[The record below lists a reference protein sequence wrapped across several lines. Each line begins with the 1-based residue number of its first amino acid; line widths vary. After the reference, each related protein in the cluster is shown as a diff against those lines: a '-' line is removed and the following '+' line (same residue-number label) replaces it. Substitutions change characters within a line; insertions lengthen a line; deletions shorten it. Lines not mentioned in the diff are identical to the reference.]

1 MATAVLFAWW
11 SPNPNPTTN
20 PDFNIGLI
28 FFSLLFF
35 ITFRGLFFFTTFGKV
50 LISVLL
56 FCIVG
61 RGHFPVFRDLIS
73 GYDGIVILAFFLLPR
88 LHIDRNKLN
97 WHIRLGQPNWLSRLL
112 GYEVG
117 ERTCED
123 FPLEYI
129 EGGLFPFEDLDSIAI
144 PLKQSKTGEK
154 SLSLSVSR
162 FLARFAFARNRR

>member
-1 MATAVLFAWW
+1 M
-11 SPNPNPTTN
+11 
-20 PDFNIGLI
+20 
-28 FFSLLFF
+28 
-35 ITFRGLFFFTTFGKV
+35 
-50 LISVLL
+50 
-56 FCIVG
+56 
-61 RGHFPVFRDLIS
+61 FRDLIS

-129 EGGLFPFEDLDSIAI
+129 EGGLFPFEDLGSIAI

-154 SLSLSVSR
+154 SLSLSDLDSWPGSR
-162 FLARFAFARNRR
+162 SLEIDDERRYIIISRIKDYCAANGIQVKESEDGSADHQQSC